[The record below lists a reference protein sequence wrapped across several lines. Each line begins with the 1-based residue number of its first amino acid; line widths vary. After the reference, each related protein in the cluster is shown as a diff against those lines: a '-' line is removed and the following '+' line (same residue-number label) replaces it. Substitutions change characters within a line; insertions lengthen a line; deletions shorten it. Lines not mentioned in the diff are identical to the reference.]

1 MRILKHHFPTF
12 LIVLIGV
19 LGVGLVLWAWH
30 LPPFDGGNIR
40 TSNAYVRGSVTTISA
55 QAAGEVTEVP
65 VSDFATVH
73 KGDIL
78 VQLDDRTARQAL
90 AQANAQLDQARSALE
105 SNTQAIHSAEATL
118 ASRQAAEKAA
128 QAALDTSKSTW
139 DRIHKLQDK
148 GVVTSSDVDDA
159 DLDLRQ
165 AEAAVTEAQSN
176 VEVAREAVA
185 SAKVQ
190 TKTLNAQIAS
200 AEAAVELARIDL
212 EHRVVRAPSDGRL
225 GQIGV
230 RLGQYVTAG
239 TSLVSLVPPQ
249 VWVIANVKET
259 ELAGLRQGQEVTF
272 TVDAMNDREFRGRI
286 AEFSPATAS
295 EFSVLGTSTAT
306 GNFTKIAQRLPV
318 RIEIDSDQPGADSL
332 SPGMSVVLYAPRA
345 TS

>member
-1 MRILKHHFPTF
+1 MHILKHHFPTF
-12 LIVLIGV
+12 LIILIGA

-30 LPPFDGGNIR
+30 LPPFDGGDIR
-40 TSNAYVRGSVTTISA
+40 TANAYVRGSVTTISA

-65 VSDFATVH
+65 VSDFATVK
-73 KGDIL
+73 KGDVL
-78 VQLDDRTARQAL
+78 VKLDDRTAQQAL
-90 AQANAQLDQARSALE
+90 AQASAQLEQAQAALE
-105 SNTQAIHSAEATL
+105 ANTQAIHSAEATL

-128 QAALDTSKSTW
+128 EAALDTSKSTW
-139 DRIHKLQDK
+139 DRQHKLQDK
-148 GVVTSSDVDDA
+148 GFVTNSDVDDA

-200 AEAAVELARIDL
+200 AKAAVELAQIDL

-239 TSLVSLVPPQ
+239 TSLVSLVPPK

-259 ELAGLRQGQEVTF
+259 ELAGLRQGQPVRF
-272 TVDAMNDREFRGRI
+272 TVDARDDQEFTGRI

-295 EFSVLGTSTAT
+295 EFTVLGSSTAT

-318 RIEIDSDQPGADSL
+318 RIEIDPDQPDASYL
-332 SPGMSVVLYAPRA
+332 APGMSVVLYAPRA
-345 TS
+345 GS